1 MMLSQLK
8 SIQNNGGY
16 TLCAGKD
23 GFLYVSHVRGIAPIM
38 KQLEKDSRYFSDCI
52 IVDRVIGKAAAMLY
66 HRSRVAYIHA
76 RLMSEAAYNY
86 LSAHHIP
93 FSYEALCPYIINRT
107 QTGMCPMEECVKD
120 TEDNES
126 AYIALK
132 EKLSSLRSKA
142 LEKEGNTYE

>member
-1 MMLSQLK
+1 MLSQLK

-16 TLCAGKD
+16 TLCAGKN
-23 GFLYVSHVRGIAPIM
+23 GFLFVSHERGIAPIM
-38 KQLEKDSRYFSDCI
+38 RQLEKNSRYFSDCI

-86 LSAHHIP
+86 LSAHHIA
-93 FSYEALCPYIINRT
+93 FSYETLCPYIINRT
-107 QTGMCPMEECVKD
+107 ETGMCPMEECVKD
-120 TEDNES
+120 TEDYES

-132 EKLSSLRSKA
+132 ETLLNLRSKA
-142 LEKEGNTYE
+142 LEKEGKNYE